1 MSLTSQNLQAISQ
14 IYDVV
19 LDSGRWGSV
28 LEELSRQVSSIGC
41 NVIITDHTFVELTSL
56 NVSTRLAPAAKYFR
70 ENGHIKQMEAM
81 LPRIQ
86 KIIPK
91 QQFMSSDNIYLEHN
105 RRYGTNIDTS
115 HYEKWVASN
124 FGVTQRFTSPLNHS
138 AAYIDLASFQFGD
151 LPRARLVRSLSLAK
165 TYLPHLAK
173 VVEISRPF
181 SLLKA
186 RFNGVLS
193 VLDRF
198 HLGVAIFSLNGSVV
212 LSNLAAQKILDSN
225 DGLNL
230 GKSNLIATH
239 DSTTNTKLTEAF
251 FTANKVLENP
261 LGGHAEQVNVPR
273 STGATPY
280 IVDISP
286 LRNHEIDLGTSFR
299 GVLVIIVDP
308 DDHPIIDISGLELLF
323 SLTKAEKEVCHLLV
337 SGHTTSEI
345 AEIRGTKPD
354 STRQQINT
362 ILKKTNTRRRSE
374 LVHLALSINLP
385 VDQPG

>member
-1 MSLTSQNLQAISQ
+1 MNPTTQNLQAISQ

-19 LDSGRWGSV
+19 LDSGQWGSV
-28 LEELSRQVSSIGC
+28 LEELAQQVGSIGC
-41 NVIITDHTFVELTSL
+41 NVIIADHTFVELTSL

-81 LPRIQ
+81 LPKIRQ
-86 KIIPK
+86 IIP
-91 QQFMSSDNIYLEHN
+91 QQRFMSSDNIYLEHN
-105 RRYGTNIDTS
+105 RRYGTKIDTS
-115 HYEKWVASN
+115 QYEKWVASN

-151 LPRARLVRSLSLAK
+151 LPKARLISSLSLAK
-165 TYLPHLAK
+165 IYLPHLAK

-212 LSNLAAQKILDSN
+212 LNNMAAQKILDSD

-230 GKSNLIATH
+230 GKSNLIAAH
-239 DSTTNTKLTEAF
+239 DSVTDAKLAEAF
-251 FTANKVLENP
+251 FTANKVLDNP
-261 LGGHAEQVNVPR
+261 LESHAEQVTVPR
-273 STGATPY
+273 RSGATPY

-286 LRNHEIDLGTSFR
+286 LRNREIDLGTSFR

-308 DDHPIIDISGLELLF
+308 DDHPIIDVSGLDLLF

-345 AEIRGTKPD
+345 AEIRGTNPD
-354 STRQQINT
+354 SARQQINT
-362 ILKKTNTRRRSE
+362 LLKKTNTRRRSE